1 MDQSRLL
8 LFYFCSF
15 LITISIIKIE
25 KSVDG
30 VLGIRTWG
38 RRMVGAG
45 EIMELLRPSKETF
58 ATRTKRTIWIFS

>member
-25 KSVDG
+25 KSVDD
-30 VLGIRTWG
+30 VHGIWTRG
-38 RRMVGAG
+38 RRMLGAD
-45 EIMELLRPSKETF
+45 ETTELSTFLLVYFSFLR
-58 ATRTKRTIWIFS
+58 

>member
-38 RRMVGAG
+38 CRMVGAG

-58 ATRTKRTIWIFS
+58 ATWTKRTIWIFS